1 MTNARMTLM
10 LPAGQHIAG
19 ISKTTYVLATPR
31 CLDWRHDLQ
40 GTSLRQP
47 LPRQPAPARRP
58 PRRLGMIP
66 LSLGEIA
73 AVVGGPAEGDPA
85 VTVTAPAVLDGR
97 QAEPHGP
104 SLPFAPP
111 HAHAHPPPR

>member
-19 ISKTTYVLATPR
+19 ISKTTYLLATPR

-40 GTSLRQP
+40 RTSLRQP

-73 AVVGGPAEGDPA
+73 AVVGGTVEGDGA
-85 VTVTAPAVLDGR
+85 VTLTPPAVLHGR
-97 QAEPHGP
+97 QTAPGA
-104 SLPFAPP
+104 PF
-111 HAHAHPPPR
+111 